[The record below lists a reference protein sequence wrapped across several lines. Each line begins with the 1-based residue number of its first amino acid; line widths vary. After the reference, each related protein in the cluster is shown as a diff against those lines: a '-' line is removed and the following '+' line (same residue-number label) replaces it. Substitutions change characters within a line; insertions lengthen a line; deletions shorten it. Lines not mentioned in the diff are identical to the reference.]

1 ASLAGFRQIV
11 RRLVRE
17 RGFTATILLTLAL
30 CIGANVAIF
39 AVVDAILI
47 RPLPYPHA
55 ERLVTVRNSYPG
67 AGAPDSGASLNN
79 YYERR
84 SGAVPILESVSI
96 IQRGSGIVG
105 EAGSP
110 NRIERD
116 RVSPEFFDTLGVKL
130 VMGRNFTEDETLY
143 ANSGVL
149 IITHEFWQNHLNG
162 DPDVLNRT
170 ITVDGFTATIAGVLP
185 AKFRFLDS
193 KAQFFVP
200 LASNLDERTPQNRH
214 SNNMMMVARLAPGA
228 TVEGAQAQMDAFNR
242 VQLETDPYA
251 QLVRD
256 AGWSTP
262 VRGLRAD
269 VVRSVKDVLL
279 LLQVGVLSLLVIGG
293 VNLANLFL
301 IRANGRAKEF
311 AMRQALGAG
320 RRHLAREILM
330 ETVLLS
336 VVGGLLGLA
345 VGAVGIRML
354 ASLGTDQLP
363 LGVNIGFDARVA
375 LVTLVGSV
383 IVGIALALPVIGFS
397 LHRNLAPA
405 LSVETRGGTGSRAA
419 QGVRHAF
426 IVAQVALAFIL
437 LCGAGLLGMSLK
449 KVLSTSPG
457 FAPDQVL
464 TASLSLPWKTYPETA
479 PRQAFMERLLTEL
492 RAQPGVNYVA
502 LSDGLPFGGNYS
514 DNATTVEGAEP
525 KPGESIR
532 THFTAF
538 AMGDHWQAL
547 GIPLIE
553 GRFLEDAD
561 NQREQKVC
569 VVDQAFVARYWP
581 ALSSSNGPTGSAIG
595 HRIATDVKV
604 DEENAMTIVGVVGTV
619 KTRDLTDKAPLGA
632 IYVPFKLRAGQS
644 FHVLLRTSVPPETMG
659 STLRKIVLSLDPELP
674 TDDIK
679 VLRTRIDDSLVARRS
694 PAMLAGIFAGV
705 ALLLAAIGTYGVLA
719 YAVNQRR
726 REIGV
731 RMALGALPSQ
741 ILQQFLSLGTKLL
754 VAGVALGVLG
764 AWAAGRA
771 MKSLLFDVAAFD
783 PMIVAATAG
792 VLIVIVLLATV
803 LPSRRASRVDPIE
816 ALRDE

>member
-1 ASLAGFRQIV
+1 MNSLGSLAGFRQIV

-17 RGFTATILLTLAL
+17 RGFTTTILLTLAL

-47 RPLPYPHA
+47 RPLPYPYA
-55 ERLVTVRNSYPG
+55 DRLVIVRNSYPG

-84 SGAVPILESVSI
+84 GGKVAGFDSVSI
-96 IQRGSGIVG
+96 VQRGSGIVG

-130 VMGRNFTEDETLY
+130 AMGRNFTEDEMLY

-149 IITHEFWQNHLNG
+149 IITHEFWQNHFNG

-170 ITVDGFTATIAGVLP
+170 LVLDGFTTTIAGVLP
-185 AKFRFLDS
+185 PKFRFLDS

-200 LASNLDERTPQNRH
+200 LASNLDEREPTRRH
-214 SNNMMMVARLAPGA
+214 SNNMIMIARLAPGT
-228 TVEGAQAQMDAFNR
+228 TVEGAQAQMDAFNK
-242 VQLETDPYA
+242 VQLETDPYK
-251 QLVRD
+251 QLVID
-256 AGWSTP
+256 AGWCTP
-262 VRGLRAD
+262 VRALRAD
-269 VVRSVKDVLL
+269 VVRSVKDVLV
-279 LLQVGVLSLLVIGG
+279 LLQVGVLGLLVIGG
-293 VNLANLFL
+293 VNLANLIL

-311 AMRQALGAG
+311 ALRQALGAG
-320 RRHLAREILM
+320 RRHRAREILM

-336 VVGGLLGLA
+336 VVGGMLGLA

-363 LGVNIGFDARVA
+363 LGVNIVFDARVA
-375 LVTLVGSV
+375 LVALIGSV

-405 LSVETRGGTGSRAA
+405 LSAESRGGTVSRAA

-437 LCGAGLLGMSLK
+437 LSGAGLLGMSLK

-457 FAPDQVL
+457 FEPDQVL

-479 PRQAFMERLLTEL
+479 PRQAFMERLLAEL
-492 RAQPGVNYVA
+492 RAQPGVSHVA

-538 AMGDHWQAL
+538 AMGDFWQAL

-561 NQREQKVC
+561 NQRDQKVC

-581 ALSSSNGPTGSAIG
+581 TGSALG

-604 DEENAMTIVGVVGTV
+604 NEENAMTIVGVVGTV
-619 KTRDLTDKAPLGA
+619 KTRDLTDKSPLGA
-632 IYVPFKLRAGQS
+632 IYVPFKLRAGS
-644 FHVLLRTSVPPETMG
+644 DFHVMLRTAVPPETMG
-659 STLRKIVLSLDPELP
+659 ATLRKIVLSLDPELP

-731 RMALGALPSQ
+731 RMALGALPVQ
-741 ILQQFLSLGTKLL
+741 ILQQFLSLGAKLL
-754 VAGVALGVLG
+754 VVGVALGVLG
-764 AWAAGRA
+764 AWATGRA
-771 MKSLLFDVAAFD
+771 MKSLLFDVATFD
-783 PMIVAATAG
+783 PAIVAATAG
-792 VLIVIVLLATV
+792 VLIAIVLSATL
-803 LPSRRASRVDPIE
+803 LPSRRASQVHPNE

>member
-1 ASLAGFRQIV
+1 MISLAGLRQIV

-55 ERLVTVRNSYPG
+55 DRLVTVRNSYPG

-84 SGAVPILESVSI
+84 GGKVPVLESVSI
-96 IQRGSGIVG
+96 IQRGSAIVG

-130 VMGRNFTEDETLY
+130 AMGRNFTEEETVY

-149 IITHEFWQNHLNG
+149 ILTHEFWQTQFNG
-162 DPDVLNRT
+162 DPDILNRT
-170 ITVDGFTATIAGVLP
+170 IIVDGFTNPIAGVLP
-185 AKFRFLDS
+185 PNFRFLDS
-193 KAQFFVP
+193 NAKFFVP
-200 LASNLDERTPQNRH
+200 FASNPDEREPTRRH
-214 SNNMMMVARLAPGA
+214 SNNMQMIARIAPGT
-228 TVEGAQAQMDAFNR
+228 TVEGAQAQMNAFN
-242 VQLETDPYA
+242 VTQLETDPYK
-251 QLVRD
+251 QLVID
-256 AGWSTP
+256 AGWHTP
-262 VRGLRAD
+262 VRSLRD
-269 VVRSVKDVLL
+269 DTVRGVKDVLV
-279 LLQVGVLSLLVIGG
+279 LLQVGVLGLLVIGG
-293 VNLANLFL
+293 VNLANLIL
-301 IRANGRAKEF
+301 IRANGRSKEF

-320 RRHLAREILM
+320 RRHLVREVLT

-345 VGAVGIRML
+345 VGAVGIQML
-354 ASLGTDQLP
+354 SSLGTEQLP
-363 LGVNIGFDARVA
+363 LGVNIAFDARVA
-375 LVTLVGSV
+375 LVALAGSI

-405 LSVETRGGTGSRAA
+405 LSVEGRGGTPSRASHA
-419 QGVRHAF
+419 VRHAF
-426 IVAQVALAFIL
+426 IVAQVALAFVL
-437 LCGAGLLGMSLK
+437 LSGAGLLGMSLK

-457 FAPDQVL
+457 FDPDQVL
-464 TASLSLPWKTYPETA
+464 TASFSLPWKTYPETA
-479 PRQAFMERLLTEL
+479 PRQAFIERLLTEL
-492 RAQPGVNYVA
+492 RAQPGVKHVA
-502 LSDGLPFGGNYS
+502 FGDGIPFGGSHS
-514 DNATTVEGAEP
+514 DNATTVEGVEP
-525 KPGESIR
+525 KRGESIR
-532 THFTAF
+532 THFTSF
-538 AMGDHWQAL
+538 AMGDYWQAL

-561 NQREQKVC
+561 SHREQKVC

-581 ALSSSNGPTGSAIG
+581 GQSAIG
-595 HRIATDVKV
+595 RRIATDVEIN
-604 DEENAMTIVGVVGTV
+604 EENAMTIVGVVGTV
-619 KTRDLTDKAPLGA
+619 KTRDLTDKTPLGA
-632 IYVPFKLRAGQS
+632 IYVPFKLRAGQ
-644 FHVLLRTSVPPETMG
+644 FVQVILRTSVPPETMG
-659 STLRKIVLSLDPELP
+659 TTLRKLVLAIDPELP
-674 TDDIK
+674 TDDVK
-679 VLRTRIDDSLVARRS
+679 VLRTRIDDSLVVRRS
-694 PAMLAGIFAGV
+694 PALLAGIFAGV

-754 VAGVALGVLG
+754 VVGIALGVLG
-764 AWAAGRA
+764 AWATGRA

-792 VLIVIVLLATV
+792 ILVIIVLFATL